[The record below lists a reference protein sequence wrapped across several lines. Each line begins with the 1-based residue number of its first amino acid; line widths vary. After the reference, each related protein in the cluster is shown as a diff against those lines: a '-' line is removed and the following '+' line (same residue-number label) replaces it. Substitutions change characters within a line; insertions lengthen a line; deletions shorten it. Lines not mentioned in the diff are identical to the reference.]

1 MTIDSPA
8 QQARR
13 FSGVERLYGAGAL
26 AAFRSAHVLV
36 VGIGGVGSWTAEAL
50 ARSGVGRLTLVDMDH
65 VATSNIN
72 RQIHALDETLGMAK
86 GDAMRRRIHAFA
98 PQCRIERVDDF
109 VTPDNW
115 RTLVNT
121 VGRLEPVQAV
131 VDACD
136 DFAAKLAMM
145 EWARR
150 PDVRQAVS
158 FIAVGAAGGKTQA
171 EKVAVADL
179 RDTTHDPLLAKAR
192 YQLRRRHGLRAGKLL
207 HVPCVYSAEPVRQVI
222 EKKSGAVQ
230 SGGLN
235 CAGYGSGVAV
245 TAAFGMVAAGW
256 ILNAMAAGA
265 ASENDPTRLA
275 CSRVADG

>member
-1 MTIDSPA
+1 MTTSTSGSLP
-8 QQARR
+8 RR
-13 FSGVERLYGAGAL
+13 FAGVERLYGTGSL
-26 AAFRSAHVLV
+26 AALQSAHVLV
-36 VGIGGVGSWTAEAL
+36 AGIGGVGSWVAEAL
-50 ARSGVGRLTLVDMDH
+50 ARSGTGRLTLVDMDH
-65 VATSNIN
+65 IAASNIN
-72 RQIHALDETLGMAK
+72 RQIHALDDTLGMAK

-98 PQCRIERVDDF
+98 PQCRVELVDDF

-145 EWARR
+145 EWARC
-150 PDVRQAVS
+150 PDVRRTLR
-158 FIAVGAAGGKTQA
+158 FITVGAAGGKTQA

-192 YQLRRRHGLRAGKLL
+192 YRLRRQHGIRSGRLL
-207 HVPCVYSAEPVRQVI
+207 HVPCVYSAEPVKQSAAMQ
-222 EKKSGAVQ
+222 EQGGQAGA
-230 SGGLN
+230 GGLN
-235 CAGYGSGVAV
+235 CAGYGSSVAV

-256 ILNAMAAGA
+256 VLNGIVSDM
-265 ASENDPTRLA
+265 RQ
-275 CSRVADG
+275 